1 MKRNTRIIQISGIR
15 GLLMVIFVATCLAA
29 GFIGFPAIVAM
40 KAWNFAA
47 QYVSIPLISEWQ
59 GLLLWTIVAIS
70 GFIINDRKKFLVA
83 FKTPDRLSEKE
94 MKTLLE
100 RMKIQSQ
107 TQQAINSMILK
118 SGDVKPVE
126 KVNKSEEKS
135 EKEKENV

>member
-15 GLLMVIFVATCLAA
+15 GLLMGIFVATCLAA

>member
-15 GLLMVIFVATCLAA
+15 GLLIVIFTATCLAA

-47 QYVSIPLISEWQ
+47 QYVSIPLICEWQ
-59 GLLLWTIVAIS
+59 GLLLWAIVAIS
-70 GFIINDRKKFLVA
+70 GFIVNDRKKFLVA

>member
-40 KAWNFAA
+40 KAWNFVA

-59 GLLLWTIVAIS
+59 GLLLWAIVAIS
-70 GFIINDRKKFLVA
+70 GFILNDRKKFLVA

>member
-1 MKRNTRIIQISGIR
+1 MKI
-15 GLLMVIFVATCLAA
+15 
-29 GFIGFPAIVAM
+29 
-40 KAWNFAA
+40 
-47 QYVSIPLISEWQ
+47 SIPLISEWQ
-59 GLLLWTIVAIS
+59 GLLLWAIVAIS

>member
-15 GLLMVIFVATCLAA
+15 GLLMVIFAVTCLAA

-59 GLLLWTIVAIS
+59 GLLLWAIVAIS

-107 TQQAINSMILK
+107 TQQAINSMVLK